1 MLGGLAMLPYGLCL
15 TMRVTNNQ
23 VPPPDDKGQVGG
35 WLAAVWLDGC
45 LLAGQQCIMCK
56 GHDPKRPPQGPG
68 CLLASDSASWLPP
81 ACPAPPLQVRT
92 ALDYHIRVI
101 IPCYKEPLDVIQKTV
116 MAALVAPIPANCCRT
131 GGWVARAAR
140 VARAGLAC
148 VALALG

>member
-1 MLGGLAMLPYGLCL
+1 VLSVEVLGGLAMLPYGLCL

-35 WLAAVWLDGC
+35 E
-45 LLAGQQCIMCK
+45 LAGWLCLGCMPQAS
-56 GHDPKRPPQGPG
+56 KRQRWSVLCSKPRIPCTQ
-68 CLLASDSASWLPP
+68 
-81 ACPAPPLQVRT
+81 PPLHSLFRVRAPRPLQLRT

-131 GGWVARAAR
+131 GGWTGGRA
-140 VARAGLAC
+140 ARAGLAC
-148 VALALG
+148 VVLAST